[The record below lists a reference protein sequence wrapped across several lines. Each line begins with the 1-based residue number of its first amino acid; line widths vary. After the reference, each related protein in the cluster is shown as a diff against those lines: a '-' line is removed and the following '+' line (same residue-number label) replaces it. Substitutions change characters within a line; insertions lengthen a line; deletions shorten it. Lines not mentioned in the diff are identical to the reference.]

1 MRRLQVEATGR
12 DSTLLPPMTSIL
24 IITEAVKNRERVR
37 MRTQGAL
44 STLGHTTGT

>member
-37 MRTQGAL
+37 MRT
-44 STLGHTTGT
+44 